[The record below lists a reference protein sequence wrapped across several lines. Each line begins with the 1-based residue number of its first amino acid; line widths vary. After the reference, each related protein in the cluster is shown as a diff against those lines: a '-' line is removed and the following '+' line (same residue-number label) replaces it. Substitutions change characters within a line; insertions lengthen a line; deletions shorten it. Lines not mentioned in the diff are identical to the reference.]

1 MKRKNDQM
9 MFNDEGEL
17 VEAIRTSF
25 FNQYPVALI
34 IGVISMLIGLIAG
47 LIIQAGFDQ
56 YNLDSGMN
64 NTLIGCFISY
74 DTKVPDNSDLLEAYY
89 TSTKF
94 SVHLTNCM
102 YNAGLEAYD
111 VTTKTTLSPVS
122 TNFFFAGCIGSSS
135 ITYNQIN
142 DKEYKK
148 KYVKCLADNNL
159 RFRYTTQLTP
169 TIDIQ
174 STLPK

>member
-9 MFNDEGEL
+9 MFNEEGEL
-17 VEAIRTSF
+17 VDAIRPSF
-25 FNQYPVALI
+25 FNRYPVALI
-34 IGVISMLIGLIAG
+34 IGVISMLIGLFSG

-56 YNLDSGMN
+56 YNLDSSTN

-111 VTTKTTLSPVS
+111 IATKTTLSPVS
-122 TNFFFAGCIGSSS
+122 VNFFFAGCIGSSS
-135 ITYNQIN
+135 ITYNEIN
-142 DKEYKK
+142 DKDYKK
-148 KYVKCLADNNL
+148 KYIKCLADNNL
-159 RFRYTTQLTP
+159 RFRHTISQNKTTQA
-169 TIDIQ
+169 
-174 STLPK
+174 TLPGD